1 MDHVENSEELWKH
14 LKNLWRIPYAHTL
27 QERKD
32 VPVIL
37 QNTKK
42 NWKEM
47 KASLGKHSLT
57 IENDHSIELSKNF
70 CLYSQTSFGSPLA
83 LLLCSFHIR
92 SHSWAFEKSSISTF
106 VLSHL
111 MLAISCSEMMNSTEN
126 FTTSFGV
133 NFTLYNKKKRSRIKV
148 VAHQPFIT

>member
-70 CLYSQTSFGSPLA
+70 CLYS
-83 LLLCSFHIR
+83 
-92 SHSWAFEKSSISTF
+92 
-106 VLSHL
+106 
-111 MLAISCSEMMNSTEN
+111 
-126 FTTSFGV
+126 
-133 NFTLYNKKKRSRIKV
+133 
-148 VAHQPFIT
+148 